1 MSRRWIRYSVVL
13 GATAAIAAAEL
24 GVSAAR
30 PDERVQHL
38 TGAFAR
44 AHVAKK
50 EVNDDRFRRLRQEAA
65 ARFEAIGAEPTGE
78 ILVVRRET
86 VKKSNLLARIVD
98 RVVPAVLAEEVW
110 VGGGMEAIFE
120 SYRSGKNTQ
129 WLGWTYNEKLSN
141 GWWVSADARVDF
153 APCLSNPNAN
163 PYVMWID
170 GVETERDFSPR
181 TVRNEGVL
189 QQLAARLFPTLLAQ
203 DVGCGS
209 NGRRIVRSFI
219 YAGFARMKADHTY
232 NWMASVF
239 AGAAGGPLGFTISS
253 LGLFGASYAT
263 GYLDALWN
271 FTKRCPSWY
280 WNPW

>member
-1 MSRRWIRYSVVL
+1 MSRRWIRYGVVL
-13 GATAAIAAAEL
+13 GAAAAIAAARL
-24 GVSAAR
+24 GVSAAK

-44 AHVAKK
+44 AHVARK
-50 EVNDDRFRRLRQEAA
+50 EANDHRFRRLRQEAA
-65 ARFEAIGAEPTGE
+65 ARFKELGAEPTGE

-86 VKKSNLLARIVD
+86 VRKTTLVARLVE
-98 RVVPAVLAEEVW
+98 RLVPTLLAEEVW
-110 VGGGMEAIFE
+110 VGGGLEAIFE
-120 SYRSGKNTQ
+120 SYNSGRKTQ

-153 APCLSNPNAN
+153 SPCLSSASAN
-163 PYVMWID
+163 PYIMWVD

-181 TVRNEGVL
+181 TVRNQGVL
-189 QQLAARLFPTLLAQ
+189 QRLAGMLFPALHADELPCSA
-203 DVGCGS
+203 
-209 NGRRIVRSFI
+209 NGRRVVRSFMS
-219 YAGFARMKADHTY
+219 AGFNRMRADNTY

-239 AGAAGGPLGFTISS
+239 AGAAGGPLGFTISA

-263 GYLDALWN
+263 GYLDAMWN
-271 FTKRCPSWY
+271 YTKRCPSWY